1 MELVFLESG
10 NLGDDIDLSFFS
22 DFGNVTVYEQTP
34 LSLLKER
41 IGNADIIILNKLPMT
56 EEYLCDACN
65 LKLICITA
73 TGTNNVDFEYTKKRG
88 IEVKNA
94 EGYSTQ
100 AVVQHTFA
108 MAFYLMEHLA
118 FYDDYVKSG
127 EYIKSSSF
135 TYFERKFEQLANMTW
150 GIAGL
155 GAIGLGVARIA
166 REFGARVIYYS
177 TSGNNHRSEWEEV
190 DFDTLL
196 SESDVLSVHAP
207 LNEKTKG
214 MFNLAAFNKM
224 KSSAVFLNLGRGP
237 IVVEHD
243 LKTVLKN
250 GIIAAAGLDVLE
262 TEPMRADNPLFEIK
276 DSDRLLITPH
286 LAWAAVSARKK
297 LMEMVYKNIEEF
309 VSVDSNSYQATILE

>member
-1 MELVFLESG
+1 MKLIFLESG
-10 NLGDDIDLSFFS
+10 NLGDDIDLGAFESF
-22 DFGNVTVYEQTP
+22 GKLTVYEQTP

-41 IGNADIIILNKLPMT
+41 IGDADIIILNKLPMT
-56 EEYLCDACN
+56 EEYLCDAGN

-88 IEVKNA
+88 IEVRNA

-108 MAFYLMEHLA
+108 MAFYLLEHLA

-127 EYIKSSSF
+127 GYIRSSSF
-135 TYFERKFEQLANMTW
+135 TYFERKFEQLSNMTW

-155 GAIGLGVARIA
+155 GAIGRGVARIA
-166 REFGARVIYYS
+166 EAFGARVIYYS
-177 TSGNNHRSEWEEV
+177 TSGNNHDAGWEEV

-196 SESDVLSVHAP
+196 SQSDVLSVHAP
-207 LNEKTKG
+207 LNEKTRG
-214 MFNLAAFNKM
+214 MFDFEAFKKM
-224 KSSAVFLNLGRGP
+224 KGSAVFLNLGRGP

-243 LKTVLKN
+243 LKNALQN

-262 TEPMRADNPLFEIK
+262 TEPMREDNPLFEIK
-276 DSDRLLITPH
+276 DKDRLLITPH

-297 LMEMVYKNIEEF
+297 LMDIVYKNIEEYL
-309 VSVDSNSYQATILE
+309 SYAKILE

>member
-10 NLGDDIDLSFFS
+10 NLGDDIDLSI
-22 DFGNVTVYEQTP
+22 FGNFGRLTVYEQTP

-56 EEYLCDACN
+56 EEYLCDAKN

-88 IEVKNA
+88 IEVRNA

-108 MAFYLMEHLA
+108 MAFYLLGHLA
-118 FYDDYVKSG
+118 FYDNYVKSG
-127 EYIKSSSF
+127 EYIKSTSF
-135 TYFERKFEQLANMTW
+135 TYFERKFEQLSNMTW
-150 GIAGL
+150 GIVGL
-155 GAIGLGVARIA
+155 GAIGRGVAKA
-166 REFGARVIYYS
+166 AKAFEARVIYYS
-177 TSGNNHRSEWEEV
+177 TSGNNHNAEWEEV

-196 SESDVLSVHAP
+196 SQSDVLSVHAP
-207 LNEKTKG
+207 LNEKTRG
-214 MFNLAAFNKM
+214 MFNLDAFNKM
-224 KSSAVFLNLGRGP
+224 KDSAVFLNLGRGP
-237 IVVEHD
+237 IVVEKD
-243 LKTVLKN
+243 LKNALQS

-262 TEPMRADNPLFEIK
+262 TEPMREDNPLFEIK
-276 DSDRLLITPH
+276 DKDRLLITPH

-297 LMEMVYKNIEEF
+297 LMEMVYKNIEEY
-309 VSVDSNSYQATILE
+309 VEDYKLC